1 MKKRTSDLHHVRLIP
16 FPMHDTG
23 NGSLMMFQC
32 EPKAVPFSPK
42 KVLVVDGMKKT
53 DVRGKH
59 AHKKTNEIVIPLSGG
74 CDVEV
79 TDGTTTKE
87 YYLCANGEGIYLPA
101 KLWRVLKNFQKGTI
115 LLIIADTL
123 YNEKD
128 YIRSYDQFL
137 KLNKVSTKQR

>member
-1 MKKRTSDLHHVRLIP
+1 MQQVRLIP

-32 EPKAVPFSPK
+32 KPKAVPFSLK

-79 TDGTTTKE
+79 TDGVRSKE
-87 YYLCANGEGIYLPA
+87 YYLSANGEGIYLPA
-101 KLWRVLKNFQKGTI
+101 KLWRVLKNFQKGTV

-137 KLNKVSTKQR
+137 KLNGVKKQR